1 MNYRKL
7 GNQGPEVSEIGFGA
21 WAIGGSWGAQ
31 KESDSLEALETAI
44 DRGVNFID
52 TAAGYG
58 NGKSEK
64 IIGEF
69 LKSRSESVYVCT
81 KTPPLPGK
89 WPPSPWCKIDE
100 RYPEKYLRENV
111 EERLKNLQS
120 ESLDVLLLH
129 TWTRAWN
136 DNPTA
141 LKILQKMKAEGLI
154 KQVGISTPEHDQN
167 CIIQLMREGMIDVAQ
182 VIYNIFEQEPAAQI
196 LPVAGECGT
205 GIIIRVAFDEGVL
218 TGKYKG
224 DESFGMGDFRR
235 NYYAGDR
242 LKRGVDRTRKIM
254 DEFSEGPLSMPEL
267 ALKFTTTPKQVSTV
281 IPGIRNSNQALQNTR
296 ISELPDLDEEALIK
310 LRDHAWN
317 RAFWYGGK

>member
-1 MNYRKL
+1 MKYRKL
-7 GNQGPEVSEIGFGA
+7 GNKGPLISEIGFGA
-21 WAIGGSWGAQ
+21 WAIGGNWGAQ
-31 KESDSLEALETAI
+31 QESDSLEALETAI
-44 DRGVNFID
+44 DQGVNFID

-58 NGKSEK
+58 NGKSER
-64 IIGEF
+64 IIGDF

-89 WPPSPWCKIDE
+89 WPPSPWCKINE

-111 EERLKNLQS
+111 EERLKNLQL

-136 DNPTA
+136 DNPSA
-141 LKILQKMKAEGLI
+141 LKILHKMKDEGLI
-154 KQVGISTPEHDQN
+154 RQVGISTPEHDQN

-224 DESFGMGDFRR
+224 SETFAMGDFRR
-235 NYYAGDR
+235 NYFAGDR
-242 LKRGVDRTRKIM
+242 LKRGVERTRKIM
-254 DEFSEGPLSMPEL
+254 DEFGDKPYTMPEL
-267 ALKFTTTPKQVSTV
+267 ALKFSTAPKEVSTV
-281 IPGIRNSNQALQNTR
+281 IPGIRNHEQALQNTGV
-296 ISELPDLDEEALIK
+296 SDLPDLDQDMLFK
-310 LRDHAWN
+310 LRDFAWN